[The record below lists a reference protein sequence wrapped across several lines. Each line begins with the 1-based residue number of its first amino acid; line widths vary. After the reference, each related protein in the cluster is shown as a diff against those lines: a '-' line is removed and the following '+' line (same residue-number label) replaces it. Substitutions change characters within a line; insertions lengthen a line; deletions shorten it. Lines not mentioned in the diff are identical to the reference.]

1 MKTNIIPLFAISA
14 VLLTGCAFS
23 GQNEQ
28 SQTEISSE
36 QTIYEE
42 ETAPPSEYSHITII
56 QETTERSSD
65 TETEAVS
72 SEEQSA
78 ETVTELSEETAATE
92 ETLPIDE
99 DSISSAFAAVDG
111 SDIIYFGNIYFD
123 SSLDSC
129 GVIFLTADG
138 RAFGGICGYLGDFR
152 GNTYADYANTF
163 TDITE
168 FGQLS
173 SDKAQLM
180 TKYALSADPDGD
192 HSENETD
199 SALEYVSWYEC
210 ITYTDSG
217 EPVSILAHAD
227 EYGYSYSSR
236 DIYIAE
242 IAKTLSQAGIISDWQ
257 QYCRERLT

>member
-1 MKTNIIPLFAISA
+1 MKSNSIPLFVIST

-36 QTIYEE
+36 QIIEE
-42 ETAPPSEYSHITII
+42 ETAPHSEYSRITII
-56 QETTERSSD
+56 QETTERNTD
-65 TETEAVS
+65 TETEP
-72 SEEQSA
+72 SEEQSD
-78 ETVTELSEETAATE
+78 ETVTELSVETQQTE
-92 ETLPIDE
+92 ETLPLDE
-99 DSISSAFAAVDG
+99 EIISAAYDSIDG

-129 GVIFLTADG
+129 GVIFLTVDG

-152 GNTYADYANTF
+152 GNTCADYADAL
-163 TDITE
+163 TDIIE

-180 TKYALSADPDGD
+180 TKYALSADPDGE

-242 IAKTLSQAGIISDWQ
+242 IAKTLSQSGIISDWQ
-257 QYCRERLT
+257 QYCREKLT